1 MYIKRLIE
9 NTLINAANTFP
20 VVILTGARQS
30 GKTTILKHLFGKTHT
45 YLSLDEMDIRML
57 AVNDPQAFL
66 SRYKLPLIIDQIQNA
81 PVLLSYIKAIVDKE
95 KKYGLFIL
103 TGSQQFSVMKNI
115 GESLAGR
122 AAILNLYPFMLEEIK
137 GNFSQPESHIET
149 FLKNI
154 SIKSAPDTTAVSL
167 GSLLLTGGYPGLF
180 TNNKISRNLWFS
192 SYIQTYLDRDIRGNI
207 KQENVNDFERFLK
220 LLASRTAQELSYS
233 NFSRDLGLS
242 VPTIKNW
249 ISILESNSIVYLLQP
264 YHKNFGKRIIKSP
277 KLYFLDC
284 GLASYLS
291 GLQSE
296 EHLLS
301 GPMVGALFE
310 TFVITNF
317 LKRFKSLDN
326 SFSLYY
332 WKNLGGV
339 EIDLIIEY
347 GSKVLPIEIKM
358 TSTIYNRHYTSLT
371 KWLEYSQ
378 IEETATGLIIS
389 NSIITGKI
397 TNQIYH
403 CHWYNI

>member
-9 NTLINAANTFP
+9 NTLIKASKTFP

-30 GKTTILKHLFGKTHT
+30 GKTTLLKHLFEKTHT
-45 YLSLDEMDIRML
+45 YLSLDEIDIRML
-57 AVNDPQAFL
+57 AVNDPRAFL
-66 SRYKLPLIIDQIQNA
+66 SRYKTPLIIDEIQNA

-95 KKYGLFIL
+95 KKQGLFIL

-115 GESLAGR
+115 SESLAGR
-122 AAILNLYPFMLEEIK
+122 AAILNLYPFMIEEIK
-137 GNFSQPESHIET
+137 SSFNPPENDIET

-154 SIKSAPDTTAVSL
+154 AIKSAPDSIVISL
-167 GSLLLTGGYPGLF
+167 GKLLLTGGYPGLF
-180 TNNKISRNLWFS
+180 TNRKISRNLWFS
-192 SYIQTYLDRDIRGNI
+192 SYIQTYIDRDVRGNI
-207 KQENVNDFERFLK
+207 KEENVNDFERFLK

-233 NFSRDLGLS
+233 GLSRDLGLS

-277 KLYFLDC
+277 KIYFLDC
-284 GLASYLS
+284 GLASYLA

-296 EHLLS
+296 EHLLN
-301 GPMVGALFE
+301 GPMAGALFE

-332 WKNLGGV
+332 WKNIGGV

-347 GSKVLPIEIKM
+347 GPKLLPIEIKI
-358 TSTIYNRHYTSLT
+358 TSTIYNRHYDSLI
-371 KWLEYSQ
+371 KWMGYSN
-378 IEETATGLIIS
+378 IEEIKTGLIIS

-397 TNQIYH
+397 SSQVYN

>member
-30 GKTTILKHLFGKTHT
+30 GKTTILKHLFEKTHT

-57 AVNDPQAFL
+57 AVNDPRAFL
-66 SRYKLPLIIDQIQNA
+66 SRYKLPLIIDEIQNA

-95 KKYGLFIL
+95 KKHGLFIL

-137 GNFSQPESHIET
+137 GGFSQPESHIET
-149 FLKNI
+149 FLNNI

-167 GSLLLTGGYPGLF
+167 GSLLLAGGYPGLF

-207 KQENVNDFERFLK
+207 KNENVNDFERFLK

-233 NFSRDLGLS
+233 SLSRDLGLS

-296 EHLLS
+296 EHLLN
-301 GPMVGALFE
+301 GPMAGALFE

-332 WKNLGGV
+332 WKNIGGV

-347 GSKVLPIEIKM
+347 GPKLLPIEIKM
-358 TSTIYNRHYTSLT
+358 TSTIYSRHYNSLM
-371 KWLEYSQ
+371 KWVGYSQ
-378 IEETATGLIIS
+378 MEEIATGLIIS

-397 TNQIYH
+397 TNQIYN